1 MKYTEAIQKCLK
13 ERGIEKEDP
22 RLRDWQKALAQVK
35 DPRRKQGQ
43 RFTLTSMLLLALAA
57 ILSNHV
63 SELAIAQWGAGQSD
77 EVKKALGFE
86 KGVTPH
92 QTTIQRL
99 FRKLS
104 IGELEEAFRRIFLQM
119 FEQNK
124 EERGAYAVAIDG
136 KVQKGRLKFEEEDS
150 YPIHAVSIVEH
161 ETGIVLTQ
169 GHVERGDTETKS
181 KQPDKQ
187 TGCEQTD
194 KQTKSKQPDKQTESK
209 QDPNGK
215 KGEQKGEN
223 RENEQEEK
231 KQRSELAVAYRLIAH
246 IDWKGKVLTGD
257 ALYCQRCLCAAILLA
272 GGDYLF
278 IVKANQPQLF
288 EDLRLLFAPASP
300 AKRAGAGIL
309 RLPEQQAQTT
319 DKGHGRLE
327 IRSIRVSSEL
337 KGYSD
342 WPGLDQVFEIR
353 RQWYSKGEW
362 REEVRY
368 GVTSLPATVGIPQRL
383 LKFKRG
389 HWTIENR
396 LHYVKDVTMGEDRST
411 VHADNG
417 PKIMAALRNTAI
429 SLLRRAGFSTIAARL
444 RYNCGHPQ
452 AALQVLS
459 LSLF

>member
-13 ERGIEKEDP
+13 ERGIEQEDP
-22 RLRDWQKALAQVK
+22 RLREWQQAFAHVK

-86 KGVTPH
+86 RGVTPH

-99 FRKLS
+99 FRKMHVE
-104 IGELEEAFRRIFLQM
+104 ELEEAFRGIFVHL
-119 FEQNK
+119 FEQTQQ
-124 EERGAYAVAIDG
+124 ERGACAVAIDG
-136 KVQKGRLKFEEEDS
+136 KAQRGRLKFEEEKS
-150 YPIHAVSIVEH
+150 YPVHAVSIVEH

-169 GHVERGDTETKS
+169 GHVERADTETKGE
-181 KQPDKQ
+181 P
-187 TGCEQTD
+187 TEQKT
-194 KQTKSKQPDKQTESK
+194 
-209 QDPNGK
+209 GK
-215 KGEQKGEN
+215 KGKPGEPTEQEK
-223 RENEQEEK
+223 ENEQEEK

-257 ALYCQRCLCAAILLA
+257 ALYCQRWVCAAILLA

-278 IVKANQPQLF
+278 LVKANQPHLF
-288 EDLRLLFAPASP
+288 EDLRLLFAPPAP
-300 AKRAGAGIL
+300 AKRAGEGIL
-309 RLPEQQAQTT
+309 RLAEQQAQTT
-319 DKGHGRLE
+319 DKGHGRVE

-342 WPGLDQVFEIR
+342 WPGLDQVFQIR
-353 RQWYSKGEW
+353 RRWQSKGEW
-362 REEVRY
+362 HEEVRY
-368 GVTSLPATVGIPQRL
+368 GVSSLPATVGIPERL
-383 LKFKRG
+383 LKLKRG
-389 HWTIENR
+389 HWTIENG

-411 VHADNG
+411 VHAENG

-444 RYNCGHPQ
+444 RYNCGHPE
-452 AALQVLS
+452 AALHLLS
-459 LSLF
+459 LSLR